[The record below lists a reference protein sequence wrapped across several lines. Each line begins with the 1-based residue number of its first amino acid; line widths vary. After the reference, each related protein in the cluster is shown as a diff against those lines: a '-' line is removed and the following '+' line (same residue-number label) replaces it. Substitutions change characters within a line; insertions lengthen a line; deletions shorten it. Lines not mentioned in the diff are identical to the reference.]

1 MPLYTVKVTESY
13 FFYDVEADDSAE
25 AEQIIANYEVF
36 EEHDSDDYSFSIESE
51 LNDYNQLATL
61 KHTR

>member
-51 LNDYNQLATL
+51 LNDYNQ
-61 KHTR
+61 